1 MVPRVLQRMKNE
13 LCREHWN
20 HKKTYFHDHQELVY
34 CCAFNL
40 LFAQNT
46 FLTKVNSIQGA
57 FKNIPGLLWKIQG
70 LFKDFPTVF
79 QFGYSRKN
87 PHPHDG
93 RHSFFTP
100 PPPIHL
106 DFQNCLSPAP
116 LRISKFKD
124 TVILFYTQYWR
135 ILLGTLVIFLLN
147 KSQFSVNSVFVVNVV
162 IPFSHLVK

>member
-79 QFGYSRKN
+79 QLGYSRKN

-100 PPPIHL
+100 PPNPPGFPKL
-106 DFQNCLSPAP
+106 LEPRSPQDFQVQ
-116 LRISKFKD
+116 RHRDF
-124 TVILFYTQYWR
+124 ILHS
-135 ILLGTLVIFLLN
+135 ILKN
-147 KSQFSVNSVFVVNVV
+147 
-162 IPFSHLVK
+162 PFRHFGDLFIK